1 MTFFFTRQT
10 FAILLCIILLLG
22 GMMGYFS
29 MVKEGEPAIQLARA
43 RITTAWGGTDV
54 QTIESQVTN
63 KLEEQ
68 IKSLQ
73 GLDDLTSAT
82 FNSFSIINVAF
93 SADAP
98 IAESIQQ
105 LRSKVDDA
113 ESELPAESSG
123 RDPIDFKQLSAQDVP
138 ILTLALAGEDLDTA
152 ILTQAAEVL
161 QQRLESVANVRE
173 VNLAGQREDVVQ
185 VQMLPSRLSSLGIS
199 TTQVKS
205 AIQGGNI
212 DASWDLVRDDDI
224 GAQVRLYGRFRTLED
239 LRRLP
244 VARLNEN
251 RVVQLGEVSQ
261 IYRGPERETN
271 RAALSWQGSDFSPTI
286 SLEVVKV
293 AGSDTI
299 QVAEDALAVMAA
311 ASEEPEVWPYG
322 MEYRILNNDAD
333 SIRTELND
341 LFKNVLQA
349 SGCVFLI
356 LLIALT
362 WREALIAG
370 LAIPLTFSG
379 AVFILWL
386 LGYTLNSMV
395 MVGMIL
401 ALGLLVDVFILMLEG
416 LHDSLFV
423 EGLSFSAAAIATVRT
438 YGVPAFAGQLTTI
451 LAMAPLMAISGTLGQ
466 FIRLIPISA
475 ITCLI
480 ISYIVALLVVVP
492 LSQILLDRSH
502 DRHTQTFI
510 DRLTEQSSAKFS
522 QWSLQHTIPNRH
534 VARLWT
540 LGSVALFVCSV
551 VLFSQLTVS
560 LFPQNDGRKLSLN
573 VELPPAATLERS
585 QEVGDRIGEML
596 RNYSDP
602 NGKKVFE
609 SVVALVGQR
618 SNLVSSSELKPGN
631 ADYFV
636 GLSALFLERDQ
647 RERESFE
654 YLRELRA
661 ALEDNII
668 RDYPGAVL
676 AMQYERAGGSNDAI
690 QVELYGKDLDVLRNI
705 SGQVQQA
712 LREIPGTMDVRDDL
726 GNVRRDFKLVPKR
739 ESLDFYRISQEDLGG
754 QGRYLMTDSDVGD
767 FSGGDGEDDLDIRL
781 STQWPSNQGGIG
793 GPASLDELATLRFI
807 TPSGEVLPGDA
818 LFSAVQDT
826 VPLSITHRDTL
837 RSVTVL
843 AKTLPGPDYFD
854 SEILADLKPKLEA
867 MQYDHNASK
876 ASNEVRWPKGY
887 TYRFGGDA
895 DTSSE
900 TFSSAGQMLV
910 VAMFLVFAVLVLQ
923 FGSYT
928 QPLIIMMTVPFALIG
943 TFFGLFL
950 MGLSFSFPVAIGV
963 IALTGIVVNDA
974 IVMVE
979 TMNERRKEGAD
990 VRHAAA
996 MGASD
1001 RLRPILTTSIT
1012 TVAGLLPL
1020 ALTNPQWFPLCMAVV
1035 FGLVSATAI
1044 ALLVVPGLYLQLTPN
1059 SPP

>member
-1 MTFFFTRQT
+1 MNTDDNTRVVDAEPGAKNDVCLGAKNRTEESQSSGWMTFFFTRQT
-10 FAILLCIILLLG
+10 FAILLCFILLMG

-98 IAESIQQ
+98 ISESIQQ
-105 LRSKVDDA
+105 LRSKVEDA
-113 ESELPAESSG
+113 DSELPAESSG
-123 RDPIDFKQLSAQDVP
+123 RDHIEFKQISAQEVP
-138 ILTLALAGEDLDTA
+138 ILTLALAGDGLDTA

-161 QQRLESVANVRE
+161 QKRLESVRNVRE
-173 VNLAGQREDVVQ
+173 VNLAGQREEVIQ

-224 GAQVRLYGRFRTLED
+224 GAQVRLYGRFRTLAD
-239 LRRLP
+239 LQRLP

-251 RVVQLGEVSQ
+251 RVVLLAEVAEVYQ
-261 IYRGPERETN
+261 GPERETN

-299 QVAEDALAVMAA
+299 QVVEDALAVMDAA
-311 ASEEPEVWPYG
+311 RTEPEVWPYG
-322 MEYRILNNDAD
+322 MDYRILNNDAE
-333 SIRTELND
+333 SIRAELND

-349 SGCVFLI
+349 SGCVFFI

-379 AVFILWL
+379 AVFVLWL
-386 LGYTLNSMV
+386 LGYSLNSMV

-416 LHDSLFV
+416 LHDNLFV
-423 EGLSFSAAAIATVRT
+423 QGLSFPESAILTVRT

-492 LSQILLDRSH
+492 LSQVLLDRSH
-502 DRHTQTFI
+502 DSHAKTFI
-510 DRLTEQSSAKFS
+510 DRLTERSSEQFS
-522 QWSLQHTIPNRH
+522 QWSLRYTIPNRH

-560 LFPQNDGRKLSLN
+560 LFPQIDGRKLSLN

-585 QEVGDRIGEML
+585 QEVGDRIGETL
-596 RNYSDP
+596 RNYRDP
-602 NGKKVFE
+602 DGKKVFE
-609 SVVALVGQR
+609 SVVKLIGQR
-618 SNLVSSSELKPGN
+618 SKLVSSSELKPGN

-647 RERESFE
+647 RARDSFE
-654 YLRELRA
+654 YLRELRTE
-661 ALEDNII
+661 LEENII

-690 QVELYGKDLDVLRNI
+690 QVELYGEDLDVLRQI
-705 SGQVQQA
+705 SSQVQQA
-712 LREIPGTMDVRDDL
+712 LREISGTMDVRDDL

-754 QGRYLMTDSDVGD
+754 QGRYLMTDSDVEA
-767 FSGGDGEDDLDIRL
+767 FSAGEGEDD
-781 STQWPSNQGGIG
+781 
-793 GPASLDELATLRFI
+793 
-807 TPSGEVLPGDA
+807 
-818 LFSAVQDT
+818 
-826 VPLSITHRDTL
+826 
-837 RSVTVL
+837 
-843 AKTLPGPDYFD
+843 
-854 SEILADLKPKLEA
+854 
-867 MQYDHNASK
+867 
-876 ASNEVRWPKGY
+876 
-887 TYRFGGDA
+887 
-895 DTSSE
+895 
-900 TFSSAGQMLV
+900 
-910 VAMFLVFAVLVLQ
+910 
-923 FGSYT
+923 
-928 QPLIIMMTVPFALIG
+928 
-943 TFFGLFL
+943 
-950 MGLSFSFPVAIGV
+950 
-963 IALTGIVVNDA
+963 
-974 IVMVE
+974 
-979 TMNERRKEGAD
+979 
-990 VRHAAA
+990 
-996 MGASD
+996 
-1001 RLRPILTTSIT
+1001 
-1012 TVAGLLPL
+1012 
-1020 ALTNPQWFPLCMAVV
+1020 
-1035 FGLVSATAI
+1035 
-1044 ALLVVPGLYLQLTPN
+1044 
-1059 SPP
+1059 